1 MAPRRD
7 RTWPVLAICG
17 VAVVGL
23 LVAVAVVL
31 RGDDGYPDEWDER
44 VAPFVAYVEEERG
57 LPFEHPVTVEF
68 LTEDEYAER
77 SRVDE
82 GALTDLDREMFDESA
97 SVLVALGLVPPGTD
111 LLDTSNA
118 MMESGTLA
126 FYDPATET
134 VTVRG
139 TEMTTALEV
148 TLVHELVHV
157 AQDQAFDLETG
168 LEEQSEGSYEAFHAM
183 VEGDASRIDQA
194 YLLTL
199 SAEEQNEYW
208 DESMGDWDD
217 AQDGLAEVPG
227 AYQAMFAAPYL
238 LGQPLAELIAEDGG
252 NDAVDEAFLDPP
264 ASTEH
269 LFDPR
274 SYFDGDAPQEVE
286 APEVPD
292 GADRFDD
299 ASELGAIT
307 LFVMLSERIDV
318 LTALDAADGWGGDM
332 SVAYRE
338 DDRTCVR
345 ADLVGDTTEDTA
357 EIHDALQMW
366 ADAGPSGVATVE
378 MDGDLVALEAC
389 APPADDGAAAPTGA
403 AFYALG
409 VVAARSQL
417 TVLTAVDGGAGVRDA
432 FAVGDCFVRNLPAE
446 ALAASSGM
454 EEPTPEVLDEIQ
466 ATMLACRAE

>member
-1 MAPRRD
+1 M
-7 RTWPVLAICG
+7 LAICG

-31 RGDDGYPDEWDER
+31 RSDDGYPDEWDER
-44 VAPFVAYVEEERG
+44 VAPFVTYVEEERG
-57 LPFEHPVTVEF
+57 LPFEHPVAVEF

-82 GALTDLDREMFDESA
+82 GGLTDLDREMINESA
-97 SVLVALGLVPPGTD
+97 SVLGALGLVPPDTD

-157 AQDQAFDLETG
+157 AQDQAFDLERS
-168 LEEQSEGSYEAFHAM
+168 LEEASAGDAEAFHAM

-199 SAEEQNEYW
+199 SADEQDEYE
-208 DESMGDWDD
+208 DESMGEWED
-217 AQDGLAEVPG
+217 AQEGLAEVPG
-227 AYQAMFAAPYL
+227 AYQAMFAAPYA
-238 LGQPLAELIAEDGG
+238 LGQPFVELIAEEGG
-252 NDAVDEAFLDPP
+252 NDAVDDAFVDPP
-264 ASTEH
+264 ASSEH
-269 LFDPR
+269 LFDPL
-274 SYFDGDAPQEVE
+274 SYFDGDAPQEVDT
-286 APEVPD
+286 PEVPR
-292 GADRFDD
+292 GADRFGE

-307 LFVMLSERIDV
+307 LFEMLSERLDL

-332 SVAYRE
+332 SVAYR
-338 DDRTCVR
+338 DGDRTCVR
-345 ADLVGDTTEDTA
+345 ADLVGDSPDDTA
-357 EIHDALQMW
+357 EILVALQMW
-366 ADAGPSGVATVE
+366 ADAGPAGVATVE

-389 APPADDGAAAPTGA
+389 VPPSGDDAAAPTGA

-417 TVLTAVDGGAGVRDA
+417 TVLVAVDDGAEVADA
-432 FAVGDCFVRNLPAE
+432 FAAGDCFVRSLPPE
-446 ALAASSGM
+446 ALASSSGM
-454 EEPTPEVLDEIQ
+454 EEPTPEMIDQIETAMI
-466 ATMLACRAE
+466 ACRAE

>member
-1 MAPRRD
+1 M
-7 RTWPVLAICG
+7 LAICG
-17 VAVVGL
+17 VAVVGI

-31 RGDDGYPDEWDER
+31 RGDDGYPDEWDDR

-57 LPFEHPVTVEF
+57 LSFEHPVTVEF
-68 LTEDEYAER
+68 LTEDEYAAR

-82 GALTDLDREMFDESA
+82 GALDDLDREIYDESA

-157 AQDQAFDLETG
+157 AQDQAFDLDKG
-168 LEEQSEGSYEAFHAM
+168 LDEEQSEGSVEAFHAI

-217 AQDGLAEVPG
+217 AQEGLADVPG

-238 LGQPLAELIAEDGG
+238 LGQPLVELIAEEGG

-274 SYFDGDAPQEVE
+274 SYFDGDEPQDVD
-286 APEVPD
+286 APEAPD
-292 GADRFDD
+292 GADLFGD

-332 SVAYRE
+332 SVTYRE

-345 ADLVGDTTEDTA
+345 ADVVGDSTGDTA
-357 EIHDALQMW
+357 EIHGALQMW
-366 ADAGPSGVATVE
+366 AEAGPSGVATVE
-378 MDGDLVALEAC
+378 MDGDLVSLEAC
-389 APPADDGAAAPTGA
+389 VPPEDDGAAAPTGG
-403 AFYALG
+403 AFDALG

-417 TVLTAVDGGAGVRDA
+417 TVLAAVDGGADAHDA
-432 FAVGDCFVRNLPAE
+432 FAVGDCFVRNLPPE